1 MRILHWIEQIA
12 PTIMTPNIMIIR
24 QHTEGAIDAWRPMRC
39 SDTTARSG
47 DRK

>member
-1 MRILHWIEQIA
+1 MRILHWIERIA
-12 PTIMTPNIMIIR
+12 PTILMLNIMIIP
-24 QHTEGAIDAWRPMRC
+24 QHAQSAIDAWRPMRC